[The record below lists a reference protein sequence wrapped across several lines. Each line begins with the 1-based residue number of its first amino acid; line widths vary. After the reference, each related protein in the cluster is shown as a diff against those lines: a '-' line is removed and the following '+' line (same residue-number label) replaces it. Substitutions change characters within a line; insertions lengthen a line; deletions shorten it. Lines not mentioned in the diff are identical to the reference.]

1 MKIKANQLNTHLKKQ
16 GVSKLY
22 FVTGDE
28 PLQMMES
35 MDMLRQNARSQG
47 FSERTVLT
55 VEKGFD
61 WQSLNQ
67 HADNFSLFAV
77 KRLLELQLGKQ
88 SFGNEGIKAL
98 QHYITHATEDTVLL
112 ISADKLDASKQKTK
126 WFELIDKQGIVVQVM
141 PIDKTQLPQ
150 WVQQRLYQA
159 GLQASTEAV
168 TMIAERSEG
177 HLLACAQEIEKLK
190 LLYGEGHI
198 DAEQV
203 LEAVADSARYEVF
216 DWIDTVLAGN
226 VVRCVHQLTRLR
238 GEGVEVILLAWAL
251 TREIRNLYQM
261 AYALK
266 QGQKQEQVFKIF
278 RVWQQRKQLVSLA
291 LKRHKLSDWQT
302 YLLKTVELDKMIKGM
317 SPGNPWDALQRLGL
331 QVSGIPF

>member
-1 MKIKANQLNTHLKKQ
+1 MKIKANQLSAHLKKQ
-16 GVSKLY
+16 GLAKLY

-35 MDMLRQNARSQG
+35 MDILRSYARSQG

-61 WQSLNQ
+61 WQNLNQ
-67 HADNFSLFAV
+67 QADNFSLFAV

-88 SFGNEGIKAL
+88 SLGSDGIKSL
-98 QHYITHATEDTVLL
+98 QHYVTHAEDDTVLF

-126 WFELIDKQGIVVQVM
+126 WFEFIDKQGTVVQVM
-141 PIDKTQLPQ
+141 PIDKAQLPQ
-150 WVQQRLYQA
+150 WINQRMQQI
-159 GLQASTEAV
+159 GLQASTEAIA
-168 TMIAERSEG
+168 MIAERSEG

-190 LLYGEGHI
+190 LLHGEGHI
-198 DAEQV
+198 EIEQV

-216 DWIDTVLAGN
+216 DWIDTILAGN
-226 VVRCVHQLTRLR
+226 VVRCVRQLTRLR
-238 GEGVEVILLAWAL
+238 GEGVEAILLAWAL

-266 QGQKQEQVFKIF
+266 HGQKQEQVFKTF
-278 RVWQQRKQLVSLA
+278 RVWQQRKNLVSLA
-291 LKRHKLSDWQT
+291 LKRHTLSNWQT

-317 SPGNPWDALQRLGL
+317 SPGNPWDTLQRLGL
-331 QVSGIPF
+331 QVSGVPL